1 MIKFLNLAFDSM
13 CYIVYLIDTQ
23 MSNTDMKPILIY
35 IPGSTISDRQQRHM
49 YNVGGTYSSS

>member
-35 IPGSTISDRQQRHM
+35 STISDRQLRHM
-49 YNVGGTYSSS
+49 

>member
-23 MSNTDMKPILIY
+23 MSNTDMKPILIKY
-35 IPGSTISDRQQRHM
+35 HFWSPAEIYVR
-49 YNVGGTYSSS
+49 GTYSSS

>member
-23 MSNTDMKPILIY
+23 MSNTCTDMKPILI
-35 IPGSTISDRQQRHM
+35 
-49 YNVGGTYSSS
+49 